1 MTLRRNE
8 HRRLPNNQTTPIRK
22 QSLVPS
28 DPRPLQLLV
37 AAAVLLL
44 VLVLDPLEP
53 ASRALLHFLQPHGR
67 DRLGL
72 LHAAALLLAGAV
84 LPPARAGARVAAVV
98 PLVRP
103 RRAERVA
110 PLHLREPWT
119 DPNGDERRLA
129 SRFQETVCC
138 FLEIVVTKP
147 CGGRGWWLL

>member
-8 HRRLPNNQTTPIRK
+8 HRRLPNNQTNTRQK

-28 DPRPLQLLV
+28 DPRPLLFLA

-53 ASRALLHFLQPHGR
+53 AGRALLHFPQPRGR
-67 DRLGL
+67 GRLGL

-84 LPPARAGARVAAVV
+84 LPPARSGARVAAVV
-98 PLVRP
+98 PLIRP

-110 PLHLREPWT
+110 PLHLPEPWT
-119 DPNGDERRLA
+119 DPNGDKATIGFRI
-129 SRFQETVCC
+129 SRNCV
-138 FLEIVVTKP
+138 
-147 CGGRGWWLL
+147 LLS